1 MLANA
6 LRNNRLAKTWLAL
19 LLSPEDAINMLPR
32 HPFGKATVRSRHH
45 PSDPP
50 DAFRHPEHSVT
61 LMISRGASF
70 AALAALLLAAC
81 GGGDEA
87 PRPADVG
94 PLPPGTQA
102 LEASA
107 RLPEPTVDSRCY
119 SPPGRTIFHSE
130 MEWTAYWQG
139 TNATCTP
146 PPVPRGVDF
155 SREMLVFASIGKRM
169 NPQDKIS
176 IDAAGVRNDSLIIV
190 VRRTTLQDGCPEGQ
204 TPTFPMSLVKLPT
217 DSVPVRFSEAHV
229 KVPCE
234 PAQ

>member
-6 LRNNRLAKTWLAL
+6 LRNNRLAKTCLAL
-19 LLSPEDAINMLPR
+19 HLSPEDVINMLPR
-32 HPFGKATVRSRHH
+32 HPFGKATFRSRHR
-45 PSDPP
+45 PSDPS
-50 DAFRHPEHSVT
+50 DAFRPLEHPVT
-61 LMISRGASF
+61 LMNSRGASL

-81 GGGDEA
+81 GGDEG
-87 PRPADVG
+87 PEPADVG

-102 LEASA
+102 IEASA
-107 RLPEPTVDSRCY
+107 RLPEPAVTSRCY
-119 SPPGRTIFHSE
+119 SPPGRTVFHSAE
-130 MEWTAYWQG
+130 EWATYWQG
-139 TNATCTP
+139 TNATCPP
-146 PPVPRGVDF
+146 PPVPGGVDF